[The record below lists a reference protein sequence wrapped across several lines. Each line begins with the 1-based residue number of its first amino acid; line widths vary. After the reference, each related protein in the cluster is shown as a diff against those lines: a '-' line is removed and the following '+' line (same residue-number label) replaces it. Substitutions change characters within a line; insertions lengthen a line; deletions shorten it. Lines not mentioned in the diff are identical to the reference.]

1 MAAQKK
7 NNQKKPQAAAPPSKK
22 VRFSYAIFIP
32 IYMIMKHRILEIKI
46 GRCSCRRL

>member
-22 VRFSYAIFIP
+22 VRFSYADNNNAIFIP
-32 IYMIMKHRILEIKI
+32 IYMIMKE
-46 GRCSCRRL
+46 